1 MTQLGVEDESH
12 RMKVGYTRMG
22 VCRTA
27 VGHHP
32 LEVVYTRKVACSVD
46 KSYCLALDIP
56 SVEVDS
62 QEDRL
67 VA

>member
-32 LEVVYTRKVACSVD
+32 LEVVYKKPAVCRGVD
-46 KSYCLALDIP
+46 CFLAQVDI
-56 SVEVDS
+56 
-62 QEDRL
+62 Q
-67 VA
+67 